1 MVKIVG
7 GFREDV
13 ACSPPVWRSCPAW
26 DGWQRSQQGAYCP
39 DSGSPSFAF
48 SAVPAKNVDMS
59 DSTNSTDT
67 RTPSPP
73 YGYSR
78 VCTHSREQQIHIVA
92 EFHAHKI
99 RPSRIA
105 YRVGID
111 IAFIEELIAGEIE
124 TERFPRLVALYRK
137 QRYQQRM
144 RDSNRRNGVSRFE
157 KQQRIEREFQQEIEL

>member
-1 MVKIVG
+1 MPSTTPS
-7 GFREDV
+7 
-13 ACSPPVWRSCPAW
+13 A
-26 DGWQRSQQGAYCP
+26 
-39 DSGSPSFAF
+39 DS
-48 SAVPAKNVDMS
+48 
-59 DSTNSTDT
+59 

-78 VCTHSREQQIHIVA
+78 ECTHSREQQIHIVA

-124 TERFPRLVALYRK
+124 ADRFPRLVAHYRR

-144 RDSNRRNGVSRFE
+144 VDSVTRRGVARYE
-157 KQQRIEREFQQEIEL
+157 LEQQIEREFRQEVDL

>member
-1 MVKIVG
+1 
-7 GFREDV
+7 
-13 ACSPPVWRSCPAW
+13 
-26 DGWQRSQQGAYCP
+26 
-39 DSGSPSFAF
+39 
-48 SAVPAKNVDMS
+48 MS
-59 DSTNSTDT
+59 LQTESSDH

-78 VCTHSREQQIHIVA
+78 ECLHSREEQIHIVA

-124 TERFPRLVALYRK
+124 QDRFPRLVSRYRR
-137 QRYQQRM
+137 QRFQQRL
-144 RDSNRRNGVSRFE
+144 RDSSSRKGVARYE
-157 KQQRIEREFQQEIEL
+157 QEQKIEREFHQEIEL

>member
-1 MVKIVG
+1 MTTSI
-7 GFREDV
+7 
-13 ACSPPVWRSCPAW
+13 A
-26 DGWQRSQQGAYCP
+26 
-39 DSGSPSFAF
+39 SG
-48 SAVPAKNVDMS
+48 DL
-59 DSTNSTDT
+59 

-78 VCTHSREQQIHIVA
+78 ECTHSREEQIHIVA

-124 TERFPRLVALYRK
+124 QERFPQLVSYYRR

-144 RDSNRRNGVSRFE
+144 SESSVRRGVTRYE
-157 KQQRIEREFQQEIEL
+157 MEQRIEREFRQEVDL

>member
-1 MVKIVG
+1 MKYKI
-7 GFREDV
+7 D
-13 ACSPPVWRSCPAW
+13 
-26 DGWQRSQQGAYCP
+26 P
-39 DSGSPSFAF
+39 DDP
-48 SAVPAKNVDMS
+48 
-59 DSTNSTDT
+59 

-78 VCTHSREQQIHIVA
+78 TCTHSREQQIHIVA

-124 TERFPRLVALYRK
+124 QERFPRLVARYRR
-137 QRYQQRM
+137 QRFAQRM
-144 RDSNRRNGVSRFE
+144 QQSTARKGVSRYE
-157 KQQRIEREFQQEIEL
+157 QEQRIEREFRQETDL

>member
-1 MVKIVG
+1 MT
-7 GFREDV
+7 
-13 ACSPPVWRSCPAW
+13 
-26 DGWQRSQQGAYCP
+26 
-39 DSGSPSFAF
+39 
-48 SAVPAKNVDMS
+48 KNA
-59 DSTNSTDT
+59 TTIDT

-78 VCTHSREQQIHIVA
+78 ECTHSREQQIHIVA

-124 TERFPRLVALYRK
+124 QERFPQLVARYRR

-144 RDSNRRNGVSRFE
+144 HESSVRRGVARYE
-157 KQQRIEREFQQEIEL
+157 LEQRIEREFSQEVDL